1 MARESAKA
9 DKEAA
14 AIMHSLTKASEAAVE
29 TTLESINEKLKNNTP
44 LMYHIHALLHN
55 EDWTSV
61 LEASALGITSR
72 CCGDKPVSKDTKKL
86 KKEVRKFEHLTRLAL
101 ICVHTYLY
109 KKS

>member
-72 CCGDKPVSKDTKKL
+72 CCGDKPVSKETKKL
-86 KKEVRKFEHLTRLAL
+86 QRGVKKFKHLTRLAL
-101 ICVHTYLY
+101 IRVHTYLY

>member
-9 DKEAA
+9 DKEAD
-14 AIMHSLTKASEAAVE
+14 AILQSLKRASEAAVE
-29 TTLESINEKLKNNTP
+29 TTLNSINEKLKGNTP

-55 EDWTSV
+55 EDWTNV

-72 CCGDKPVSKDTKKL
+72 CGEKPVSKDRKL

-101 ICVHTYLY
+101 KRVHTYLY
-109 KKS
+109 MKI

>member
-1 MARESAKA
+1 MSRELARA

-14 AIMHSLTKASEAAVE
+14 AIMQSLSKASEAAIE

-44 LMYHIHALLHN
+44 LMYHIHALLNN

-61 LEASALGITSR
+61 LEASALGIANS
-72 CCGDKPVSKDTKKL
+72 CCSDKPVSKDTKKL
-86 KKEVRKFEHLTRLAL
+86 KKEVKKFEQLTRLAL
-101 ICVHTYLY
+101 IRVHTYLY